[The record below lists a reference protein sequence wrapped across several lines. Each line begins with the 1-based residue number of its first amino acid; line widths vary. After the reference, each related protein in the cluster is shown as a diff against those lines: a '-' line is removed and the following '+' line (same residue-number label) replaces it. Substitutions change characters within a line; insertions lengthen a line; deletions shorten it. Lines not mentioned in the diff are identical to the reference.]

1 MFGGVN
7 RLIRLICSTT
17 STVSM
22 GSATAAM
29 CVCVCVNQFHSPQSH
44 TVKLCSSFFFLGGGG
59 WWRWAEWQQS
69 SSSFSVIK
77 PERGLFF
84 PANYVEIT
92 KTIKHL
98 LVFLSPSR
106 FPQYCDR
113 LMYCGRVQAPGA
125 QPPQSWGQQ
134 RANRWIYNFGFS
146 RRRSRIIVCPPSLCC
161 STPETTTYSEDTH
174 TETNTPSFSLYKAGE
189 KECNPPHPHQHHPG
203 WQATL
208 VKAPCFL
215 IPLCFHTFSH
225 SDGPQWAGS
234 LVQPPLADLRSRL
247 WVQPQREKYSQRSSY
262 LSPLNSN
269 LWSRY
274 QKGELPVP
282 ETPSEAVCCATQKNI
297 YSFKRQE

>member
-44 TVKLCSSFFFLGGGG
+44 TVKLCSSFFWGGGG

-146 RRRSRIIVCPPSLCC
+146 RRRSRIIVCPSSLCC

-189 KECNPPHPHQHHPG
+189 KECDPPTNTTRVG
-203 WQATL
+203 R
-208 VKAPCFL
+208 
-215 IPLCFHTFSH
+215 
-225 SDGPQWAGS
+225 
-234 LVQPPLADLRSRL
+234 PP
-247 WVQPQREKYSQRSSY
+247 W
-262 LSPLNSN
+262 
-269 LWSRY
+269 
-274 QKGELPVP
+274 
-282 ETPSEAVCCATQKNI
+282 
-297 YSFKRQE
+297 